1 MESEAMPAAV
11 TRIAAVALLL
21 ALGAAAHAQA
31 PAATRAATARPA
43 AAAAPPTI
51 DVWPVRD
58 NIYMLVG
65 AGGNTTVQVGPDGML
80 VVDTKLAA
88 GGDALLAALRKISN
102 APIRYVV
109 NTHHHADHVGGN
121 ALIAAAGSTVA
132 GGNVVGAIGDAS
144 KGAAVI
150 AQENVLVRMV
160 AAMPQPPFAAW
171 PTDTFI
177 DGHKDLYFNGEA
189 VQIIYR
195 PKAHTDSDSIVFFR
209 KSDVIATGDVFTT
222 TGYPVLLAA
231 DGGSIN
237 GVIDSLNYIIDL
249 TVPAEKQEG
258 GTMVIPGHG
267 RLCDEADVVEYRDM
281 LTIIRDRVKSMV
293 AMRMTLQQVQAARP
307 TRDYDARYGATTGF
321 WTTAQFV
328 EAVYR
333 NLMEEKNGG

>member
-1 MESEAMPAAV
+1 MSAALSRGV
-11 TRIAAVALLL
+11 LLGLL
-21 ALGAAAHAQA
+21 ALGVAAHAQTPTRASRALA
-31 PAATRAATARPA
+31 PAA
-43 AAAAPPTI
+43 PTI

-65 AGGNTTVQVGPDGML
+65 AGGNTTVQVGPEGML
-80 VVDTKLAA
+80 VVDTKLAE
-88 GGDALLAALRKISN
+88 GGEALLAALRKLSS
-102 APIRYVV
+102 APIRYVI
-109 NTHHHADHVGGN
+109 NTHMHPDHVGGN
-121 ALIAAAGSTVA
+121 AVIAAAGSTIA
-132 GGNVVGAIGDAS
+132 GGNVAGTIGDAG

-177 DGHKDLYFNGEA
+177 DGHKDLFFNGEA

-195 PKAHTDSDSIVFFR
+195 PKAHTDSDSLVFFR
-209 KSDVIATGDVFTT
+209 RSDVIATGDVFTT
-222 TGYPVLLAA
+222 TGYPVLRAE
-231 DGGSIN
+231 DGGSIQ

-258 GTMVIPGHG
+258 GTLVIPGHG

-293 AMRMTLQQVQAARP
+293 EMGMTLAQVQAAQP
-307 TRDYDARYGATTGF
+307 TRDYDGRYGASTGL
-321 WTTAQFV
+321 WTTTQFV

-333 NLMEEKNGG
+333 NLRENKNGG

>member
-1 MESEAMPAAV
+1 MPAAV
-11 TRIAAVALLL
+11 IRIATFAVLL

-31 PAATRAATARPA
+31 PAASATRTSARAPVA
-43 AAAAPPTI
+43 PPPTI

-80 VVDTKLAA
+80 VVDTKLAV
-88 GGDALLAALRKISN
+88 GGEALLAALRKISN

-109 NTHHHADHVGGN
+109 NTHHHGDHVGGN
-121 ALIAAAGSTVA
+121 GVIASAGTTVA
-132 GGNVVGAIGDAS
+132 GGNVSGTIGDAS

-150 AQENVLVRMV
+150 AQENVLARMV
-160 AAMPQPPFAAW
+160 ASMPQPAFTAW

-189 VQIIYR
+189 VQILYQ
-195 PKAHTDSDSIVFFR
+195 PKAHTDSDSMVFFR

-222 TGYPVLLAA
+222 TGYPVLLPN
-231 DGGSIN
+231 DGGSIQ
-237 GVIDSLNYIIDL
+237 GVIAALNRIIDL
-249 TVPAEKQEG
+249 TVPADKQEG

-267 RLCDEADVVEYRDM
+267 RLSDEADVVEYRDM
-281 LTIIRDRVKSMV
+281 VTIIRDRVKSMV
-293 AMRMTLQQVQAARP
+293 AMRMTLQQVQAAQP

>member
-1 MESEAMPAAV
+1 MPAAV
-11 TRIAAVALLL
+11 TRFAALAALL
-21 ALGAAAHAQA
+21 ALGAHAQA
-31 PAATRAATARPA
+31 PARGA
-43 AAAAPPTI
+43 AASVPAAPPKI

-65 AGGNTTVQVGPDGML
+65 AGGNTTVQLGADGML

-88 GGDALLAALRKISN
+88 GAEPLLAALRKLSS

-109 NTHHHADHVGGN
+109 NTHHHGDHVGGN
-121 ALIAAAGSTVA
+121 AGIAQAGSTIA
-132 GGNVVGAIGDAS
+132 GGNVSGTIGDAS

-150 AQENVLVRMV
+150 AQENVLARMV

-189 VQIIYR
+189 VQILYQ
-195 PKAHTDSDSIVFFR
+195 PKAHTDSDSMVFFR

-231 DGGSIN
+231 DGGSIE
-237 GVIDSLNYIIDL
+237 GVIDALNRIIDL

-258 GTMVIPGHG
+258 GTLVVPGHG
-267 RLCDEADVVEYRDM
+267 RLADEADVVEYRDM
-281 LTIIRDRVKSMV
+281 LTIIRDRVKAMV
-293 AMRMTLQQVQAARP
+293 AMRMTLQQVQAAQP

>member
-1 MESEAMPAAV
+1 MESEAMPAAIV
-11 TRIAAVALLL
+11 RISTLALLL
-21 ALGAAAHAQA
+21 AFGAAVEAQA
-31 PAATRAATARPA
+31 PAAPRAAARA
-43 AAAAPPTI
+43 AAPAAPPTI

-88 GGDALLAALRKISN
+88 GAEPLLAALRKISN

-121 ALIAAAGSTVA
+121 AVIAAAGSTVA
-132 GGNVVGAIGDAS
+132 GGNVSGTIGDAS

-189 VQIIYR
+189 VQILYR

-222 TGYPVLLAA
+222 TGYPVLLAG
-231 DGGSIN
+231 DGGSIQ

-281 LTIIRDRVKSMV
+281 LTIIRDRVRSMI
-293 AMRMTLQQVQAARP
+293 AMRMTLQQVQAAQP

-333 NLMEEKNGG
+333 TLMEEKNGG

>member
-1 MESEAMPAAV
+1 MEPEAMPAV
-11 TRIAAVALLL
+11 VKRFAALASLL
-21 ALGAAAHAQA
+21 AAGAAAHAQA
-31 PAATRAATARPA
+31 PARAAARPA
-43 AAAAPPTI
+43 AAPPPPPAI
-51 DVWPVRD
+51 EVWPVRD

-80 VVDTKLAA
+80 VVDTKLAV
-88 GGDALLAALRKISN
+88 GGEPLLAALRKISN

-109 NTHHHADHVGGN
+109 NTHHHGDHVGGN
-121 ALIAAAGSTVA
+121 AVIAPAGSTIA

-160 AAMPQPPFAAW
+160 ASMPQPPFAAW

-177 DGHKDLYFNGEA
+177 DGHKDLFFNGEA
-189 VQIIYR
+189 VQVLYQ
-195 PKAHTDSDSIVFFR
+195 PKAHTDSDSMVFFR

-222 TGYPVLLAA
+222 TGYPVLLPG
-231 DGGSIN
+231 DGGSIQ
-237 GVIDSLNYIIDL
+237 GVIDALNRIIDL
-249 TVPAEKQEG
+249 TVPADKQEG

-281 LTIIRDRVKSMV
+281 VTIIRDRVKAMV
-293 AMRMTLQQVQAARP
+293 AMRMTLQQVQAAQP

>member
-11 TRIAAVALLL
+11 TRVATAALLL
-21 ALGAAAHAQA
+21 ALGASAQAQA
-31 PAATRAATARPA
+31 PAATRAAARPA
-43 AAAAPPTI
+43 TAAPPTI

-88 GGDALLAALRKISN
+88 GGEALLAALRKISN

-132 GGNVVGAIGDAS
+132 GGNVSGTIGDAS

-150 AQENVLVRMV
+150 AQENVLARMV

-189 VQIIYR
+189 VQILYQ
-195 PKAHTDSDSIVFFR
+195 PKAHTDSDSMVFFR

-222 TGYPVLLAA
+222 TGYPVLLQN
-231 DGGSIN
+231 DGGGIQ
-237 GVIDSLNYIIDL
+237 GVIDALNRIIDL

-267 RLCDEADVVEYRDM
+267 RLADEADVVEYRDM
-281 LTIIRDRVKSMV
+281 VTIIRDRVKSMV
-293 AMRMTLQQVQAARP
+293 AMRMTLQQVQAAQP

>member
-1 MESEAMPAAV
+1 
-11 TRIAAVALLL
+11 
-21 ALGAAAHAQA
+21 
-31 PAATRAATARPA
+31 
-43 AAAAPPTI
+43 
-51 DVWPVRD
+51 
-58 NIYMLVG
+58 
-65 AGGNTTVQVGPDGML
+65 ML

-88 GGDALLAALRKISN
+88 GAEPLLAALRKISN

-109 NTHHHADHVGGN
+109 NTHHHGDHVGGN
-121 ALIAAAGSTVA
+121 AVIAPAGSTIA
-132 GGNVVGAIGDAS
+132 GGNVSGTIGDAS

-150 AQENVLVRMV
+150 AQENVLTRMV

-177 DGHKDLYFNGEA
+177 DGHKDVYFNGEA
-189 VQIIYR
+189 VQILHQ

-222 TGYPVLLAA
+222 TGYPLLLAA
-231 DGGSIN
+231 DGGSIQ
-237 GVIDSLNYIIDL
+237 GVIAALNRIIDL

-267 RLCDEADVVEYRDM
+267 RLADEADVVEYRDM
-281 LTIIRDRVKSMV
+281 LTIIRDRVKAMV
-293 AMRMTLQQVQAARP
+293 AMRMTLQQVQAAQP

>member
-1 MESEAMPAAV
+1 MPAAV
-11 TRIAAVALLL
+11 TRIGAAALWL

-31 PAATRAATARPA
+31 PAAARAPARGAVPP
-43 AAAAPPTI
+43 PPTI

-65 AGGNTTVQVGPDGML
+65 AGGNTTVQVGPEGML

-109 NTHHHADHVGGN
+109 NTHHHGDHVGGN
-121 ALIAAAGSTVA
+121 AVIAPAGSTVA
-132 GGNVVGAIGDAS
+132 GGNVSGTIGDAN

-160 AAMPQPPFAAW
+160 ASMPQPPFVAW

-189 VQIIYR
+189 VQILYQ
-195 PKAHTDSDSIVFFR
+195 PKAHTDSDSMVFFR

-222 TGYPVLLAA
+222 TGYPVLLPG
-231 DGGSIN
+231 DGGSIE
-237 GVIDSLNYIIDL
+237 GVIDALNRIIDL
-249 TVPAEKQEG
+249 TVPADKQEG

-267 RLCDEADVVEYRDM
+267 RLADEADVVEYRDM
-281 LTIIRDRVKSMV
+281 VTIIRDRVKAMV
-293 AMRMTLQQVQAARP
+293 AMRMTLQQVQAAQP
-307 TRDYDARYGATTGF
+307 TRDYDGRYGATTGF

>member
-11 TRIAAVALLL
+11 TRIATLAVLL
-21 ALGAAAHAQA
+21 ALGAGSHAQA
-31 PAATRAATARPA
+31 PAATRTAARA
-43 AAAAPPTI
+43 AVAPPPTI
-51 DVWPVRD
+51 EVWPVRD

-65 AGGNTTVQVGPDGML
+65 AGGNTTVQVGPEGML

-88 GGDALLAALRKISN
+88 GAEPLLAALRKISN

-109 NTHHHADHVGGN
+109 NTHHHGDHVGGN
-121 ALIAAAGSTVA
+121 AIIAPAGSTVA
-132 GGNVVGAIGDAS
+132 GGNVSGTIGDAS

-177 DGHKDLYFNGEA
+177 DGHKDLFFNGEA

-209 KSDVIATGDVFTT
+209 KSDVIATGDVFAT

-231 DGGSIN
+231 DGGSLQ

-267 RLCDEADVVEYRDM
+267 RLADEADVVEYRDM

-293 AMRMTLQQVQAARP
+293 AMRMTLQQVQAAQP

>member
-1 MESEAMPAAV
+1 MPTSV
-11 TRIAAVALLL
+11 NRIATFALLL
-21 ALGAAAHAQA
+21 ALGAPAHAQTPAAKRNTA
-31 PAATRAATARPA
+31 PAAP
-43 AAAAPPTI
+43 PPTI

-58 NIYMLVG
+58 NVYMLVG
-65 AGGNTTVQVGPDGML
+65 AGGNTTVQVGPEGML

-88 GGDALLAALRKISN
+88 GSDALLTALRKISN

-109 NTHHHADHVGGN
+109 NTHHHGDHVGGN
-121 ALIAAAGSTVA
+121 AVIAGAGSTVA
-132 GGNVVGAIGDAS
+132 GGNVSGTIGDAS

-150 AQENVLVRMV
+150 AQENVLARTV

-171 PTDTFI
+171 PTDTYI

-189 VQIIYR
+189 VQVIYQ
-195 PKAHTDSDSIVFFR
+195 PKAHTDSDSMVFFR

-222 TGYPVLLAA
+222 TSYPVLLAA
-231 DGGSIN
+231 DGGSIQ
-237 GVIDSLNYIIDL
+237 GVIAALNHIIDL

-258 GTMVIPGHG
+258 GTLVIPGHG
-267 RLCDEADVVEYRDM
+267 RLADEADVVEYRDM

-293 AMRMTLQQVQAARP
+293 AMRMTLQQVQAAQP
-307 TRDYDARYGATTGF
+307 TRDYDGRYGATTGF
-321 WTTAQFV
+321 WTTTQFV